1 MILTKILIVLN
12 LKIKYLKNINVMMQD
27 DNSHKNGFVTENCR
41 TCLHY
46 YDCEE
51 ELGKDFNPWSWCKK
65 YIYDM

>member
-1 MILTKILIVLN
+1 
-12 LKIKYLKNINVMMQD
+12 MMQD
-27 DNSHKNGFVTENCR
+27 DDSHKNGFVTENCR

-51 ELGKDFNPWSWCKK
+51 ELGKDFNPWSWCNK